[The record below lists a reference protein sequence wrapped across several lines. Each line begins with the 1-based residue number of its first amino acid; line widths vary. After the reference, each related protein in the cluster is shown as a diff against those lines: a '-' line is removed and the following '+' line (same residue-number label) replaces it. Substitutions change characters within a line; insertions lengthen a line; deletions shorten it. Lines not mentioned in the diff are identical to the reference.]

1 MSLKVKWD
9 PKWNYSPCSRWGF
22 DNSTHRRAWSKVWE
36 GNVEKSTRLKVDSTS
51 KSPMYCFTSDVDL
64 DTLYWLELAAPLFR
78 SFSHLGS
85 SALCESVSYLY
96 HWFVSC
102 YSSWAKMIGV
112 VSGALV
118 FPMFTSHFQCLV
130 PLQDMT
136 FWSFFTVRRRASNA
150 TGRLLLVKDTVCYRR
165 LAKSVTKVPPGLA
178 GSGWV
183 WIHLDEI
190 FCWMIFTSKF
200 LRYIDIMAGKCWAYP
215 NRA

>member
-1 MSLKVKWD
+1 
-9 PKWNYSPCSRWGF
+9 
-22 DNSTHRRAWSKVWE
+22 
-36 GNVEKSTRLKVDSTS
+36 
-51 KSPMYCFTSDVDL
+51 
-64 DTLYWLELAAPLFR
+64 
-78 SFSHLGS
+78 
-85 SALCESVSYLY
+85 
-96 HWFVSC
+96 
-102 YSSWAKMIGV
+102 MIEV

-165 LAKSVTKVPPGLA
+165 LAKSVTKVPAALE

-190 FCWMIFTSKF
+190 FCWMILTSTF
-200 LRYIDIMAGKCWAYP
+200 LRYIDIIASKCWAWDIYVYICIYIHTIPQPCLEPLLGLRRGLLLSLYSGCTRCGWLNREAQKRVQLEEVACYP
-215 NRA
+215 LVNLCRIVYSLLQMDLL